1 MVILNTIN
9 VHLVTVVVVNI
20 VVIMCV
26 TVYMIMMMMI
36 FSVSVI
42 DKVWCVYMQKIIRDR
57 HYIYVL
63 YNNID
68 DSVFCRQLNYEFMLF
83 KMCLKCLHYM

>member
-20 VVIMCV
+20 VVIICV
-26 TVYMIMMMMI
+26 TVYMFMMMMI

-42 DKVWCVYMQKIIRDR
+42 DKVWCVYFCWQF
-57 HYIYVL
+57 V
-63 YNNID
+63 ID
-68 DSVFCRQLNYEFMLF
+68 NFNGFT
-83 KMCLKCLHYM
+83 LKTEKCTSKCAL